1 MYFVAVE
8 LELGTYHRY
17 SKMNRNKQPPSSTTN
32 PILSSYDTLEQVQ
45 KHIPIPPPR
54 QGDGEGDTHVDIHQ
68 NKTVPTTRT
77 YEEINLQTPPGISEH
92 TCKTYEEINLHT
104 PPVHVPVPLPQNP
117 DLSECGWEES
127 HINEKGMSMAVD
139 GVGHTPPPPPPAK
152 KDGVW
157 RKDAEVEDS
166 MVTNRLYAGVEDSM
180 VTNRLYAGVEDSM
193 VANRL
198 YVTTLTRSL

>member
-1 MYFVAVE
+1 
-8 LELGTYHRY
+8 
-17 SKMNRNKQPPSSTTN
+17 
-32 PILSSYDTLEQVQ
+32 
-45 KHIPIPPPR
+45 
-54 QGDGEGDTHVDIHQ
+54 
-68 NKTVPTTRT
+68 
-77 YEEINLQTPPGISEH
+77 
-92 TCKTYEEINLHT
+92 
-104 PPVHVPVPLPQNP
+104 
-117 DLSECGWEES
+117 
-127 HINEKGMSMAVD
+127 MSMAVD

-193 VANRL
+193 VTNRL